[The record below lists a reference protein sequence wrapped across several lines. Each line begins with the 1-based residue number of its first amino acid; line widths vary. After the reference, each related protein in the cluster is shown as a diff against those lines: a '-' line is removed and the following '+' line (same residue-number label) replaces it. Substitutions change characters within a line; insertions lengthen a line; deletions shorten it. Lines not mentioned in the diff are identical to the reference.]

1 MKRFL
6 ALLSSMI
13 LLLGLCIGVS
23 AAETD
28 NTRAT
33 TVSIFVNV
41 SNDGNCDVTTNVTL
55 HVDTPQKNLNYPV
68 PANASN
74 VTLNGK
80 AVLTQ
85 KTGQARQVDIGRI
98 LGGMS
103 GDFSFSVGYS
113 IHGSVEM
120 LTEETLPNT
129 EPTDATDPT
138 AVTAPV
144 PANRLRLGVPV
155 LAGFK
160 YPIDELQFSIT
171 LPGLVDQNPSF
182 VSGYHQGDIEKAL
195 TYSISGGNIAGR
207 SWGTIKDHETLT
219 IYLNASE
226 EMFPQKR
233 VNLPELE
240 LMTMLM
246 GIAAGVALVYWI
258 LFLRNYLPLRSYP
271 AVAPAGFGAGQ
282 MGTVLTMA
290 GADLSLMAFSWA
302 QLGYVTLR
310 MDRRGRVFIYKQMD
324 MGNERS
330 TFEQKCFYQMFSR
343 RQVVDTGASY
353 YQRLCQAV
361 GMQRTAKELFRTK
374 NPLSIKI
381 FRFLLAV
388 AGLFSGAC
396 FGIILGNMLDYGW
409 FFMIILATVGL
420 GCSWQMQFWPDGW
433 LLHHHPRLW
442 MAAVFSLLWLI
453 LGISVGQF
461 PLALGAVAIQ
471 ILGGF
476 LASFGG
482 RRTEDG
488 RNAMGQIFSLRRYYT
503 KLTPAQVH
511 QISRNNPDVFF
522 DLAPNALAL
531 GCDRS
536 LAKRF
541 GRERLTDCPYI
552 QVADSRG
559 LTATQW
565 SQLMRHMLS
574 SMTSHQRR
582 SAVAGF
588 RSVMNNYMK

>member
-1 MKRFL
+1 MLSVVAVVLLAVAVLAVVVSVLLAFVTDSVRSVSLGNLAELADYVARSMSHAYDGIVRAAATLGFSKVELEDAASAVAGVFGTSGGSIGQTVSDGVDAVRDFVTNGVLAVIFCVYFL
-6 ALLSSMI
+6 IDAHNLATYWDRTLRSLM
-13 LLLGLCIGVS
+13 G
-23 AAETD
+23 
-28 NTRAT
+28 TRAYGHLHA
-33 TVSIFVNV
+33 FAL
-41 SNDGNCDVTTNVTL
+41 DVRRSFAG
-55 HVDTPQKNLNYPV
+55 YMR
-68 PANASN
+68 
-74 VTLNGK
+74 
-80 AVLTQ
+80 
-85 KTGQARQVDIGRI
+85 GQFI
-98 LGGMS
+98 
-103 GDFSFSVGYS
+103 
-113 IHGSVEM
+113 
-120 LTEETLPNT
+120 
-129 EPTDATDPT
+129 DA
-138 AVTAPV
+138 
-144 PANRLRLGVPV
+144 
-155 LAGFK
+155 
-160 YPIDELQFSIT
+160 
-171 LPGLVDQNPSF
+171 
-182 VSGYHQGDIEKAL
+182 
-195 TYSISGGNIAGR
+195 
-207 SWGTIKDHETLT
+207 
-219 IYLNASE
+219 
-226 EMFPQKR
+226 
-233 VNLPELE
+233 
-240 LMTMLM
+240 MLM
-246 GIAAGVALVYWI
+246 GIAAGVALAYWI

>member
-1 MKRFL
+1 MHRFL
-6 ALLSSMI
+6 AFLSCLV

-23 AAETD
+23 AAEAD

-55 HVDTPQKNLNYPV
+55 HVDTPQKSIAYPV

-113 IHGSVEM
+113 IHGTVEM
-120 LTEETLPNT
+120 LTEETLPN
-129 EPTDATDPT
+129 EEAAQPTDPT
-138 AVTAPV
+138 EVTAPV
-144 PANRLRLGVPV
+144 SNRLRLGVPV

-171 LPGLVDQNPSF
+171 LPGLVDQAPNF
-182 VSGYHQGDIEKAL
+182 VSGYHQGDIEKDL

-219 IYLNASE
+219 VYLNASE
-226 EMFPQKR
+226 ELFPQKR
-233 VNLPELE
+233 VNLPQLE
-240 LMTMLM
+240 TVTLLM
-246 GIAAGVALVYWI
+246 GLCAGVAAAYWI
-258 LFLRNYLPLRSYP
+258 LFLRNFLPLRSYP
-271 AVAPAGFGAGQ
+271 AVAPEGFGAGQ

-290 GADLSLMAFSWA
+290 GADLSLMVFSWA
-302 QLGYVTLR
+302 QLGYVMLR

-330 TFEQKCFYQMFSR
+330 VFEQKCFSQMFSR
-343 RQVVDTGASY
+343 REVVDTGASY
-353 YQRLCQAV
+353 YQRMYQAV
-361 GMQRTAKELFRTK
+361 STQRSAKELFLTK
-374 NPLSIKI
+374 KSLSIQI

-388 AGLFSGAC
+388 AGLLSGAC

-409 FFMIILATVGL
+409 FFMLILSAMGL
-420 GCSWQMQFWPDGW
+420 VCSWQMQFWPEGW

-442 MAAVFSLLWLI
+442 TAAAFSLLWLI
-453 LGISVGQF
+453 MGIAVKQF
-461 PLALGAVAIQ
+461 PMALGAVAIQ

-488 RNAMGQIFSLRRYYT
+488 RNAMGQVLRLRRYFT

-511 QISRNNPDVFF
+511 QLSRNNPDVFF
-522 DLAPNALAL
+522 DLAPYALAL
-531 GCDRS
+531 GCGNS
-536 LAKRF
+536 LARRF
-541 GRERLTDCPYI
+541 GRERLPDCPYI
-552 QVADSRG
+552 QAADSRG
-559 LTATQW
+559 LTAQQW

-588 RSVMNNYMK
+588 RSVLNNYMK